1 MQFCKGPINLHVGR
15 APPRMEHAAAPTL
28 KCSMVPLHC
37 APVHACCSEWSANL
51 QLKLVGGVL
60 LSTAA

>member
-37 APVHACCSEWSANL
+37 APVHACML
-51 QLKLVGGVL
+51 Q
-60 LSTAA
+60 